1 MLSSLFFLPIDNVYK
16 YETRLFI
23 ADIDG
28 HNLQLISGWES
39 FSWSHFGWKKDDE
52 FVIYTQTP
60 YRYSLQGNLLDFI
73 KQRPIKIK
81 KFFLKAYFIRL
92 LEKYRIRSLNFLEG
106 KGIYVNTIRWLM
118 DAFNLRMN
126 MAGNY

>member
-1 MLSSLFFLPIDNVYK
+1 MISPSSKRFCFLHRFSPIDNVYK

-39 FSWSHFGWKKDDE
+39 FSWSHFGWKNDDE

-60 YRYSLQGNLLDFI
+60 YRYSLNG
-73 KQRPIKIK
+73 
-81 KFFLKAYFIRL
+81 
-92 LEKYRIRSLNFLEG
+92 
-106 KGIYVNTIRWLM
+106 
-118 DAFNLRMN
+118 
-126 MAGNY
+126 